1 MKNVRFSVGDLRG
14 WIPTILKK
22 FAYIPPV
29 MLSVVWCVS
38 CDGLFVTAT
47 GELSVSIAQEM
58 VFSEKDNASLSDGS
72 KNLFPD
78 KDDFILDIKN
88 SGGKSIYYGRFGDS
102 PEKFDLKPG
111 SYTIG
116 AKSCEFSKPEYERP
130 QFGDTQVVVVKEHQA
145 ANVRL
150 LCHQLN
156 SGLRLVADESLQESF
171 PDGQIVLS

>member
-38 CDGLFVTAT
+38 CDGLFMTET

-58 VFSEKDNASLSDGS
+58 VFSEKDNAALSDGA

-102 PEKFDLKPG
+102 PEK
-111 SYTIG
+111 
-116 AKSCEFSKPEYERP
+116 E
-130 QFGDTQVVVVKEHQA
+130 
-145 ANVRL
+145 
-150 LCHQLN
+150 
-156 SGLRLVADESLQESF
+156 
-171 PDGQIVLS
+171 